1 MQTHIIL
8 HKKLI
13 SGKAE
18 LLFAKS
24 GPNAVLQRGGHLVKR
39 QCPLNQR
46 RWPFYEGRGPFSRLP
61 ISSAPILLG
70 PMAVLSRQKQPNRQ
84 TSRFE
89 PRIADSSLSRAI
101 NAEPSHFFSKLQ
113 FYQCQAQWP
122 FYQSRS
128 NQMARPL
135 DFSHK
140 LQFRY
145 YPAQSTYQRP
155 GKAIFSQSQPN
166 GRCITWPLYQ
176 GRSS

>member
-1 MQTHIIL
+1 MPFCKGAAIL
-8 HKKLI
+8 SNANAHVI
-13 SGKAE
+13 SAGGYFTKAE
-18 LLFAKS
+18 
-24 GPNAVLQRGGHLVKR
+24 
-39 QCPLNQR
+39 
-46 RWPFYEGRGPFSRLP
+46 GPFSRLP
-61 ISSAPILLG
+61 ISSAPISFENKSSCRFLFKARPNG
-70 PMAVLSRQKQPNRQ
+70 RQKQPNGQ

-145 YPAQSTYQRP
+145 YPAQSIYQRP

-166 GRCITWPLYQ
+166 GRCVTWPLYQ
-176 GRSS
+176 GRNS